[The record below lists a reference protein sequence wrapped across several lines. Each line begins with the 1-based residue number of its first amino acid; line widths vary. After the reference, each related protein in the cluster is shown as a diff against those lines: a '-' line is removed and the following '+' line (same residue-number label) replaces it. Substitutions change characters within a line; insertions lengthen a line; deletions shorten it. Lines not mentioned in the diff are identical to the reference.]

1 MKPLYLAAALAA
13 GVSAPVFA
21 QDDVKTVAVSQIVE
35 HPALDAT
42 REGLLRGLEEAG
54 YTVGENLEFTYQTA
68 QGNPAV
74 ASQIAR
80 KFVGDAPDVLVGIS
94 TPSAQALASATSEL
108 PVVFTAV
115 TDPVSAKLVDKMEA
129 PGGNV
134 TGLSDMSPVGQH
146 LDLMKEIKP
155 NATRVGVVYSPG
167 ESNAAAL
174 LGMLRSEAEGR
185 DLEIVEAA
193 AVTSADMMTATRS
206 IAGEVDF
213 IYAPTDNNVASAI
226 KTIVAVGESA
236 GVPVF
241 AGANTYVPEGAT
253 VGLGFDYAQIG
264 EQTADYVVQILEG
277 ANPADMPA
285 TVASGSDLVLNLGAA
300 EKIGLEIPQS
310 VRDRATE
317 VIE

>member
-174 LGMLRSEAEGR
+174 LEMLRSEAEGR